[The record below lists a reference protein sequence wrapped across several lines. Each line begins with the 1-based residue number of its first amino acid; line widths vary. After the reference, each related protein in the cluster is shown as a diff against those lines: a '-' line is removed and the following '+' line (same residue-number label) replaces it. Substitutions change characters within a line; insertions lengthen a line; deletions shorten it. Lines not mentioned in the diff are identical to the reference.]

1 MKIILINLIVNYH
14 MTTITIFITTSTI
27 FIAILLIFI
36 GVENQLGHRPVFRS
50 SCWCQFSFLQTV
62 LQMSTNFWFFR
73 WRPGS
78 NAVLNT
84 SRIEF
89 KWETSFLPH

>member
-1 MKIILINLIVNYH
+1 MKIAILKSALYKFYYYYYYYCYYYYLNPFLVMKIILINLIVNYH

-50 SCWCQFSFLQTV
+50 SC
-62 LQMSTNFWFFR
+62 
-73 WRPGS
+73 
-78 NAVLNT
+78 
-84 SRIEF
+84 
-89 KWETSFLPH
+89 